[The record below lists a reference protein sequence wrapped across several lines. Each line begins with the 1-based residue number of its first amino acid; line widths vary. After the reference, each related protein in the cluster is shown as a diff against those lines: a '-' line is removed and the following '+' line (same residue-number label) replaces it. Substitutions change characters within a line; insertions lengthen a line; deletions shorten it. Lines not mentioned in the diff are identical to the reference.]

1 MTPFPLLFWNR
12 SAWILILTIQLPETM
27 EAHKVPIN
35 SCQNC
40 LINQRTKTRTV
51 DISMQCCLDMP
62 GRKHGESKKKK
73 NQLPLKANCTWLNPH
88 SFPFE
93 NLKKQRHLIR
103 LILLFFIHAC
113 KCRIKTHSNTTDSR
127 SYIMCLPF
135 SHYLN
140 QNLLAFWTVSL
151 KRSKMITYLEV
162 IGISGILMLYW

>member
-12 SAWILILTIQLPETM
+12 SAWILILTIQLPEKM

-73 NQLPLKANCTWLNPH
+73 KNQLPLKANCTWLNPH

-93 NLKKQRHLIR
+93 KLKKQRHLIR

-113 KCRIKTHSNTTDSR
+113 KCRIKTQQYYRFKILHYVFTIFSLFKSKPP
-127 SYIMCLPF
+127 CL
-135 SHYLN
+135 LN
-140 QNLLAFWTVSL
+140 CLTE
-151 KRSKMITYLEV
+151 KI
-162 IGISGILMLYW
+162 